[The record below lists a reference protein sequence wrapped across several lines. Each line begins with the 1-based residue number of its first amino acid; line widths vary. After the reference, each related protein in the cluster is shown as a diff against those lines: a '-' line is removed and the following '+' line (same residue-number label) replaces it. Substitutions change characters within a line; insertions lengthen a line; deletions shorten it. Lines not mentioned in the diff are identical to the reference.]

1 MIIYPN
7 AKINIGLNIVN
18 KRSDGFHDIETVFYP
33 VNLADTL
40 EFFPNGKNEDSLELL
55 GIKIPEDGKKNLV
68 LRALDI
74 LRKNFEIPFL
84 DIKLFKKIPFG
95 AGLGGGSADAA
106 FFL

>member
-1 MIIYPN
+1 MTIFPN

-33 VNLADTL
+33 VRLFDTL
-40 EFFPNGKNEDSLELL
+40 EFFPNGKNEDSLELV

-74 LRKNFEIPFL
+74 LRKDFEIPFL
-84 DIKLFKKIPFG
+84 DIKLFKKMKMG
-95 AGLGGGSADAA
+95 
-106 FFL
+106 